1 MPTGAN
7 PVTTVS
13 RSYGRIGAVGRL
25 AQLVARFLHTE
36 EVIGSSPVSPTV
48 SINRTSINRTT
59 SSASVR
65 RSVVVSGAS
74 TGIGRATVTEL
85 VGAGFHV
92 WGTVRSEKDAAS
104 LVSEFGD
111 SVSPLLVDLLDHDSV
126 RAAGATV
133 VASGP
138 LHGLVN
144 NAGVA
149 LPAPLEFMPIDVFE
163 RQLDINLVGQLLM
176 TQVMLPALFAADD
189 ARIVFIGSVSGRIST
204 PILGAY
210 SASKHGVVGLVG
222 SLRSELAPYGIRVC
236 LVEPGVIATPI
247 WDRGAAAGDEVIDA
261 IPAENARYLAQ
272 IANARERASHG
283 SAGLD
288 PRAVGRVVLKALTS
302 RNPVPR
308 QTVGRDGKLIAFFSR
323 VLPFRAIY
331 RITAAKT

>member
-1 MPTGAN
+1 M
-7 PVTTVS
+7 
-13 RSYGRIGAVGRL
+13 L
-25 AQLVARFLHTE
+25 
-36 EVIGSSPVSPTV
+36 
-48 SINRTSINRTT
+48 
-59 SSASVR
+59 
-65 RSVVVSGAS
+65 VSGAS

-85 VGAGFHV
+85 VAGGFHV
-92 WGTVRSEKDAAS
+92 WATVRTETDAAG
-104 LVSEFGD
+104 LRSEFGD
-111 SVSPLLVDLLDHDSV
+111 SVTPLLVDLLDHDSV

-133 VASGP
+133 VAAGA

-189 ARIVFIGSVSGRIST
+189 ARIVFIGSVSGRIAA

-210 SASKHGVVGLVG
+210 SASKHGVVGLAG

-247 WDRGAAAGDEVIDA
+247 WERGASAGDEVITA
-261 IPAENARYLAQ
+261 IPMDNTRYLAQ
-272 IANARERASHG
+272 IAGARKRASMG
-283 SAGLD
+283 SSGLD

-302 RNPVPR
+302 RNPAPR
-308 QTVGRDGKLIAFFSR
+308 QTVGRDGTVIAFLTR
-323 VLPFRAIY
+323 VLPFRAVY
-331 RITAAKT
+331 RITAGRA